1 MKTSTVLKK
10 FSMVGAGA
18 ALFGAATSFVTLPAS
33 AAVTVLDFE
42 NIAPYPNNSDVL
54 VQGFYNGGTSSIG
67 TTGTNYGVEFSSNAL
82 ALCLNTPGISC
93 SNTSRGGLGNPN
105 SQKGSL
111 FFLSGSQTFMNLASG
126 FDTGFS
132 FFYTAINQA
141 GSISVYDGLDG
152 TGSLLASLS
161 LPTTSSNCD
170 PVYSAGFC
178 PFVPVGVGFA
188 GIAKSV
194 SFAGVANQIV
204 FDDITFGSV
213 TPDTKPVPEPASVLG
228 LLAIGFLGAGSV
240 LKHKLK

>member
-1 MKTSTVLKK
+1 MKTSTAIKK
-10 FSMVGAGA
+10 LSIVSAGA
-18 ALFGAATSFVTLPAS
+18 SLLGAATSFVTLPAS

-42 NIAPYPNNSDVL
+42 NIAPYPNSNNVL

-82 ALCLNTPGISC
+82 LICLNTPGISC

-105 SQKGSL
+105 SQKGAL
-111 FFLSGSQTFMNLASG
+111 FFLSGSETFMNLASG

-132 FFYTAINQA
+132 FFYTGIFLS

-194 SFAGVANQIV
+194 SFAGVVNQFV

-213 TPDTKPVPEPASVLG
+213 TPDPKPVPEPASVLG

>member
-1 MKTSTVLKK
+1 MKTSTVIKK
-10 FSMVGAGA
+10 LSMVGAGA

-42 NIAPYPNNSDVL
+42 NIAPYPNNNNVF
-54 VQGFYNGGTSSIG
+54 VQGFYNGGTSSDG

-82 ALCLNTPGISC
+82 LICLNTPGISC

-105 SQKGSL
+105 SQKGAL

-141 GSISVYDGLDG
+141 GSISVYDGLNG

-213 TPDTKPVPEPASVLG
+213 TPDPKPVPEPASVLG

-240 LKHKLK
+240 LKRKLK

>member
-42 NIAPYPNNSDVL
+42 NIAPYPNNNNVL

-67 TTGTNYGVEFSSNAL
+67 TTGTNYGVEFSSNDL
-82 ALCLNTPGISC
+82 AICLNTPGIMC

-105 SQKGSL
+105 SQKGAL
-111 FFLSGSQTFMNLASG
+111 FFLSGSETFMNLASG

-132 FFYTAINQA
+132 FFYAAINQA
-141 GSISVYDGLDG
+141 GSISVYDGLNG

-161 LPTTSSNCD
+161 LPTTSSNCA

-194 SFAGVANQIV
+194 SFAGVAEQIV

-213 TPDTKPVPEPASVLG
+213 TPDPVPVPEPASVLG

-240 LKHKLK
+240 LKRKLK